1 MAGIYVHIPFCTKL
15 CYYCD
20 FYFSLSLNNA
30 DEVIECIANELIAR
44 KEYLSNLPIST
55 LYFGGGTPTVLPVAQ
70 LEKIIQTIKNNFP
83 TLNLE
88 EITVE
93 ANPDDLT
100 PEYCH
105 ALIAAGFN
113 RISIGIQSFNNT
125 DLVLM
130 NRRHTAEE
138 AKNSVRNAQSAGFKN
153 ITIDLIYGLP
163 NQTLAAWQKNIE
175 QAVELNIQHISAY
188 HLTIEPKTRFGN
200 LNKKGE
206 LLEMPDE
213 ESLEQFKLLR
223 KTLIENGFEHYE
235 ISNFCKPGF
244 QSKHNSSY
252 WSGVQYLGV
261 GPSAHSFNGTNRQW
275 NVANNLRYIKAIK
288 EGTPEFMIEE
298 LSPNNQINEYLLTSL
313 RLIKG
318 MQTDIFIEKFGNK
331 ALKTVL
337 QNAERW
343 IDSGY
348 LINSSNALY
357 FSENGLFISDQ
368 IISDLMLV

>member
-20 FYFSLSLNNA
+20 FYFSLSLNNVE
-30 DEVIECIANELIAR
+30 DVVYCIANELIAR
-44 KEYLSNLPIST
+44 KEYLNNLPIST

-70 LEKIIQTIKNNFP
+70 LEKIIQTIKNNYS

-100 PEYCH
+100 QEYCH

-113 RISIGIQSFNNT
+113 RISIGIQSFNDV
-125 DLVLM
+125 DLILM

-138 AKNSVRNAQSAGFKN
+138 AKNAVRNAQLAGFLN

-163 NQTLAAWQKNIE
+163 NQTLAAWLQNINK
-175 QAVELNIQHISAY
+175 ALELNVQHISAY

-206 LLEMPDE
+206 LIEMPDE
-213 ESLEQFKLLR
+213 ESLEQFKILR
-223 KTLIENGFEHYE
+223 KTLLKNGFEHYE

-275 NVANNLRYIKAIK
+275 NIANNLRYIKAIK
-288 EGTPEFMIEE
+288 DGSPEFMIEE

-313 RLIKG
+313 RMIKG
-318 MQTDIFIEKFGNK
+318 MQMNLFVDKFGNK
-331 ALKTVL
+331 TLKTVL

-348 LINSSNALY
+348 LINSGNALY
-357 FSENGLFISDQ
+357 FSENGLFVSDQ